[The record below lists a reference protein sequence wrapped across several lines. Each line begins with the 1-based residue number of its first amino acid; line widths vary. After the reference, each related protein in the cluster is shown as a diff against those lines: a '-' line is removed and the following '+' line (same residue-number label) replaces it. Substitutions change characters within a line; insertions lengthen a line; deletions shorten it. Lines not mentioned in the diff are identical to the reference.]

1 MERHG
6 RRRNPKDV
14 GHIGGACAAGEEGGD
29 PCFGWG
35 QAEQI
40 DQTAPQTVVT
50 EVKAESLSAIN
61 TAKTELLHDLQ
72 QQLKDS
78 ISQQATS
85 ALSHVVQTVKAM
97 LP

>member
-1 MERHG
+1 MKTLTTKVG
-6 RRRNPKDV
+6 RIV
-14 GHIGGACAAGEEGGD
+14 LISVCFAAMTV
-29 PCFGWG
+29 

-40 DQTAPQTVVT
+40 DQTAPKTVVT

-85 ALSHVVQTVKAM
+85 ALSHVVQSVKAM